1 MVSWSNLTLLYLGT
15 FWLEVRWQGTI
26 QFGHQLREKLFRTML
41 WFFFPKEP
49 LSIIWAKVYIFAVNN
64 HFFCSSWLWHPEYQF
79 RRWHDGI
86 WTLKEKRF
94 LLVQKSCNTWHVW
107 NPSSWNK
114 ASLNCWMFEAS
125 TVIISASI
133 SWEIKKIKALN
144 SYLFFVGFCLG
155 IPFFLGPGSKRKNTL
170 RNEVTGYGTGGTFA
184 GAGKVM
190 KEAAYGLKW
199 FRN

>member
-1 MVSWSNLTLLYLGT
+1 MKLDTALSRNLLTWSEMARDY
-15 FWLEVRWQGTI
+15 I
-26 QFGHQLREKLFRTML
+26 QFGHQLREKLFPGSHQNYVLILFPRRTIA
-41 WFFFPKEP
+41 WT
-49 LSIIWAKVYIFAVNN
+49 KVYSLAVNN
-64 HFFCSSWLWHPEYQF
+64 HCNCSSWLCIRSINFAVGMMAFEHWK
-79 RRWHDGI
+79 RRDTI
-86 WTLKEKRF
+86 

-125 TVIISASI
+125 TVIISVSI

-144 SYLFFVGFCLG
+144 FYLFFVGFCLG
-155 IPFFLGPGSKRKNTL
+155 IPFFLGPWSKRKNTL